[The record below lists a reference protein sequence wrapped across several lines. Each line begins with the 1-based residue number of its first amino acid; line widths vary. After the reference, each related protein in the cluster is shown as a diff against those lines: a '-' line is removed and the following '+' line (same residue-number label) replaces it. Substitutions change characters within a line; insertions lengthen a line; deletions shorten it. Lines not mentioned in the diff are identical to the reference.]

1 MSTQFQVD
9 TGQITAASTDIR
21 RISAQIESDVATMM
35 ARLTGLEDA
44 WRGSASAGFQRVVSS
59 WGVTQ
64 RQVRVSLDEIEAAL
78 SRAGAQY
85 AQVEESNAML
95 FRG

>member
-9 TGQITAASTDIR
+9 TAQLVAASGDIR

-35 ARLTGLEDA
+35 ARLAGLQDA
-44 WRGSASAGFQRVVSS
+44 WRGTAAAGFQRVISS
-59 WGVTQ
+59 WSATQ
-64 RQVRVSLDEIEAAL
+64 RQVRASLDEIEGAL
-78 SRAGAQY
+78 SRAGSQY
-85 AQVEESNAML
+85 AEVEAANATL